1 MRQPEKRSYPIPHGT
16 PYYDLPLNMAIG
28 TTLGSILLH
37 FLSFCS
43 PYWLESYP
51 ETRSTFLRVGLWSV
65 CFDRFIHP
73 KDNFGIEWTGCYW
86 IFDWN
91 LWNRGIWEWIDPPWF
106 IAVQVLCGL
115 AFISHC
121 VSLVCILFHFLLVG
135 NRHAESSICLGTQA
149 IAALF
154 LLVGLIVF
162 GVKVDDR
169 DWMPRPD
176 HNHLS
181 WSFAFAVLSC
191 FISAIS
197 CVFLY
202 FVSNS
207 DEQVERRQYAAVTG
221 HGSEAYAYGQAPSRP
236 PTMSAAG
243 SVYAAGTSRQQ
254 QQQPYTMSLHSGFT
268 QQQPYRGY

>member
-91 LWNRGIWEWIDPPWF
+91 LWNAASGNGSTRHGSSPYRCSAAWPSSRTASAWCASCSTSCW
-106 IAVQVLCGL
+106 L
-115 AFISHC
+115 AT
-121 VSLVCILFHFLLVG
+121 G
-135 NRHAESSICLGTQA
+135 AESSICLGTQA

-181 WSFAFAVLSC
+181 WSFAFAVLSASSAQSAAC
-191 FISAIS
+191 FCILCRIATSRWRDGS
-197 CVFLY
+197 TQPSLVTG
-202 FVSNS
+202 
-207 DEQVERRQYAAVTG
+207 RRPTLMARLRVDRLQCQQLVLSMRWHIQAATAAAVHNVT
-221 HGSEAYAYGQAPSRP
+221 A
-236 PTMSAAG
+236 
-243 SVYAAGTSRQQ
+243 
-254 QQQPYTMSLHSGFT
+254 
-268 QQQPYRGY
+268 